1 MNFLRIPLC
10 AAALLVA
17 ACGSDPDDTTG
28 ASDTD
33 ASTTATTGGGSTS
46 TGTTGEDPATGA
58 EPTTNEDPSTG
69 DEPSTGDATASSTG
83 STDGTT
89 GGGAKDCELDPNLEF
104 TRDGTIYQLQSEDG
118 ATCVWLKRRDDS
130 EPDVIYKE
138 IPYTLLEFK
147 FGRDGAVVH
156 ITDLAKLTWDGS
168 HHNWTDAALAEGDG
182 VRYRLDDLWASDE
195 GGEAFVVNK
204 FALSGRDPATDAVL
218 WGPILL
224 YPFPK

>member
-17 ACGSDPDDTTG
+17 CGNDPDDTSG
-28 ASDTD
+28 ASETD

-46 TGTTGEDPATGA
+46 TGSTGDATGEPTTGEDP
-58 EPTTNEDPSTG
+58 TTS
-69 DEPSTGDATASSTG
+69 DEPSTGDASAGSTGDASST
-83 STDGTT
+83 GTT
-89 GGGAKDCELDPNLEF
+89 GGGAMDCELDPGLEF

-147 FGRDGAVVH
+147 AGRDGAVVH

-168 HHNWTDAALAEGDG
+168 HHNWTDVALAEGDG
-182 VRYRLDDLWASDE
+182 VRYRLEDLWASDE

>member
-1 MNFLRIPLC
+1 MNFLRTPLC

-17 ACGSDPDDTTG
+17 ACDSGPKDTSG
-28 ASDTD
+28 ASETD
-33 ASTTATTGGGSTS
+33 ASTTATTGSTGSTGDDPTTGDAPTS
-46 TGTTGEDPATGA
+46 GTTAA
-58 EPTTNEDPSTG
+58 PTTG
-69 DEPSTGDATASSTG
+69 DEPSTSGASAGSTG
-83 STDGTT
+83 GTT
-89 GGGAKDCELDPNLEF
+89 GGAMDCELDPDLEF

-118 ATCVWLKRRDDS
+118 ATCVWLERRDDS

-147 FGRDGAVVH
+147 VGRDGAVVH

-168 HHNWTDAALAEGDG
+168 HHNWTDVALAEGEG
-182 VRYRLDDLWASDE
+182 VRYRLEDLWASDE

-204 FALSGRDPATDAVL
+204 FALSGRDPDTDAVL